1 MALTQTT
8 EVVRIRSKLLEEIA
22 KMAYAGQLEKDVTG
36 IMDNIVSEEGPR
48 YRCCVHKERAV
59 LRQRIN
65 FTLSQPLDI
74 SQEEAVE
81 EALAGKVADVPLI
94 SVLPEACDQC
104 PIDKYL
110 VTDACRNCLAHNCIN
125 SCPKKAIMVV
135 QNRAYIDKSRCVEC
149 GLCKKTCQYG
159 AIIEISRPCERA
171 CAVGAIIAGG
181 DRKAIID
188 EEKCVECGMCREAC
202 PFGAIGDSSVIVQ
215 VIREILAGKK
225 VYAMLA
231 PAFVGHFGPR
241 TKPGQIVSAIKK
253 LGFHAVTEVAYGAD
267 IVTLKEAQEF
277 LETVPSQRPVMTTS
291 CCPAFVGMIEKHFPD
306 VKDKVSTTVSPM
318 VATAR
323 VIKENDPEAITVFI
337 GPCIAKKAEAR
348 KYAELVN
355 YTLTFEEVD
364 AMITGK
370 GMDMDLMLDE
380 SFDSIASGTGNAF
393 ACAGG
398 VAQAVKEVVAKLD
411 PAAIVEPLSTQ
422 GLENC
427 VEAIKQ
433 IRSGKIEANLLEG
446 MSCNGGC
453 IGGPAALGN
462 ARVAS
467 KLVDNFAKQS
477 TVANAIS
484 NEAAKTDSEKLGH
497 MHR

>member
-1 MALTQTT
+1 MPLTQTT

-36 IMDNIVSEEGPR
+36 IMDNIVSEAGPR

-65 FTLSQPLDI
+65 CTLSQPLDI
-74 SQEEAVE
+74 SQEEAVA
-81 EALAGKVADVPLI
+81 EALAGKVAEVPVL

-149 GLCKKTCQYG
+149 GLCKKACQYG

-171 CAVGAIIAGG
+171 CAVGAIVAGG

-188 EEKCVECGMCREAC
+188 KEKCVECGMCREGC
-202 PFGAIGDSSVIVQ
+202 PFGAISDSSVIVQ
-215 VIREILAGKK
+215 VIRQILKGKR

-241 TKPGQIVSAIKK
+241 TKPGQIVSAVKK
-253 LGFHAVTEVAYGAD
+253 LGFHAVTEVSYGAD
-267 IVTLKEAQEF
+267 IVTLKEAEEF

-291 CCPAFVGMIEKHFPD
+291 CCPAFVSMIEKHFPD

-323 VIKENDPEAITVFI
+323 VIKENDPEAITVFV

-348 KYAELVN
+348 KYAGLVD

-380 SFDSIASGTGNAF
+380 GFESIASGTGNGF

-398 VAQAVKEVVAKLD
+398 VAQAVKASVASIN
-411 PAAIVEPLSTQ
+411 PEAVVEPFSAQ

-427 VEAIKQ
+427 VEAVKL
-433 IRSGKIEANLLEG
+433 IRCGKFEANLLEG

-453 IGGPAALGN
+453 IGGPGTLGN
-462 ARVAS
+462 ARVAG
-467 KLVDNFAKQS
+467 KLVDNFAKQAA
-477 TVANAIS
+477 TANAIS